1 MSYYV
6 VHKGIKP
13 GIYNTWDECKINV
26 QKFKGAIFKKF
37 SNIHDAKYFLKNGFS
52 ENIKYED
59 FEENNYISV
68 YTDGSFI
75 KKNKKIYCGYAVYIP
90 YLNYKYSK
98 KMNKIKDTINRAELS
113 AIIHSIEYLKKEYK
127 NYVINIFT
135 DSMYCIY
142 MLNGTAKRY
151 EKNNFK
157 KNGYDV
163 KNKDLIIKLLQVL
176 KNIKIKP
183 IKIKSHSKLN
193 DTHSINND
201 IVDKLAKQAALS
213 SI

>member
-1 MSYYV
+1 
-6 VHKGIKP
+6 
-13 GIYNTWDECKINV
+13 
-26 QKFKGAIFKKF
+26 
-37 SNIHDAKYFLKNGFS
+37 
-52 ENIKYED
+52 
-59 FEENNYISV
+59 
-68 YTDGSFI
+68 
-75 KKNKKIYCGYAVYIP
+75 
-90 YLNYKYSK
+90 
-98 KMNKIKDTINRAELS
+98 MNKIKDTINRAELS